1 MAKFGLLILQNGVWN
16 GKQLITKEWV
26 KEATSFKI
34 PTSLSA
40 NKDSLKLSDWGQ
52 GYCYQMWRGKNN
64 TVRLDGMGG
73 QFVVLIPDKD
83 AIVVLTANAKN
94 TQDELNLVHNY
105 LIPAIKSE
113 KPLPENAGIQSAL
126 QKKEA
131 MLNLKPFVAVSI
143 KSELESKIS
152 EKEFILEKNNLNI
165 QSVYFTF
172 AGGDCSFAIKR
183 DDKISVIKS
192 LAEGWKLSNSASQ
205 ALLALPR
212 VVSKSIDANYKVIQP
227 EIRVATGYSWT
238 NKNTLELT
246 ARFIEES
253 LGSETIVCKFSE
265 VSGNV
270 NLSIE
275 QKPGVFMGMP
285 GPAPAPLRGTLIKV
299 R

>member
-1 MAKFGLLILQNGVWN
+1 M
-16 GKQLITKEWV
+16 
-26 KEATSFKI
+26 
-34 PTSLSA
+34 
-40 NKDSLKLSDWGQ
+40 SDWGQ

-113 KPLPENAGIQSAL
+113 KPLPEYSEL
-126 QKKEA
+126 LSTLRKKEA
-131 MLNLKPFVAVSI
+131 ALSLKPFVAVSS
-143 KSELESKIS
+143 KSELELKIS
-152 EKEFILEKNNLNI
+152 EKEFVLEKNNHNI

-172 AGGDCSFAIKR
+172 GGGECSFAIKR
-183 DDKISVIKS
+183 DDKISVIKCS
-192 LAEGWKLSNSASQ
+192 AEGWKMSNSASQ
-205 ALLALPR
+205 SLLAFPR
-212 VVSKSIDANYKVIQP
+212 TASKSIDANYKVLQP

-253 LGSETIVCKFSE
+253 LGSETIICKFSE
-265 VSGNV
+265 FGGNV
-270 NLSIE
+270 NVSIE
-275 QKPGVFMGMP
+275 QKPGGMMMGMP
-285 GPAPAPLRGTLIKV
+285 GPPATPLRGALVKISY
-299 R
+299 